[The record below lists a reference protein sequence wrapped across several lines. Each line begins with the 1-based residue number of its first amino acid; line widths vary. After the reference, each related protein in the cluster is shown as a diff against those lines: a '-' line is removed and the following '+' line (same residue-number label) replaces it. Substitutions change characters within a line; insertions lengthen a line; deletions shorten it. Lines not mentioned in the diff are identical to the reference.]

1 MARHRDP
8 RRLRELVQAAS
19 HVFLSKG
26 YRQAQIADVARAM
39 GISPGTVYLYTESKE
54 ALFDLAIR
62 SSMSPDLL
70 DADWDLPVKTPPDGS
85 TFNFIKACLQAE
97 AKFPA
102 LERALRSPAADPAR
116 ELGDIVRELFRKT
129 SSRWLALKLL
139 ERCALDW
146 PALAELWFGD
156 HRLRLMKQLVRYLDS
171 RMSAGKLRTAPD
183 TPAAARLILEMVAAL
198 AMHCRTDSHATAPD
212 QAAAEEVVVDA
223 VVHAYKPGEH
233 VLIKIVQRGLKP

>member
-1 MARHRDP
+1 
-8 RRLRELVQAAS
+8 
-19 HVFLSKG
+19 
-26 YRQAQIADVARAM
+26 M
-39 GISPGTVYLYTESKE
+39 GISPGTVYLYAESKE
-54 ALFDLAIR
+54 ALFDLAVR

-85 TFNFIKACLQAE
+85 TFNFIKASLQTE

-102 LERALRSPAADPAR
+102 LERALRSPAADPTR
-116 ELGDIVRELFRKT
+116 ELGDIARELFRKT

-171 RMSAGKLRTAPD
+171 RMPAGKLRKAPN
-183 TPAAARLILEMVAAL
+183 TTAAARLILEMVAAL
-198 AMHCRTDSHATAPD
+198 AMHCRTDPHSTALD
-212 QAAAEEVVVDA
+212 QSAAEEVVVDA
-223 VVHAYKPGEH
+223 VVHAYRPVEN
-233 VLIKIVQRGLKP
+233 IPAEIVQRSLRE